1 MIGRMGFESN
11 KRIIKSFGNQRVTA
25 TVGGNHCYF
34 RSKLE
39 YHWALYLEFLKNAD
53 EIIDWDYESQ
63 VFYFPNEKT
72 APVQYR
78 PDFMTVEKD
87 GTVVWQE
94 TKGHHDGKTN
104 KKFQRMAKHYPDVV
118 MDLVL
123 QRIPRTGS
131 KGANRR
137 FNAQRYVRRI
147 IDASIIFQQL
157 KSVINFNVPKLRD
170 M

>member
-1 MIGRMGFESN
+1 MAKLGFETN
-11 KRIIKSFGNQRVTA
+11 KRIIRQFGNQCVTA
-25 TVGGNHCYF
+25 TVGGKKCYF

-39 YHWALYLEFLKNAD
+39 YHWALYLEFLKTND
-53 EIIDWDYESQ
+53 EIIEWDYEPKI
-63 VFYFPNEKT
+63 FYFPDEKT

-78 PDFMTVEKD
+78 PDFRVVEKIN
-87 GTVVWQE
+87 GVVWHE

-104 KKFQRMAKHYPDVV
+104 KKFQRMAKHYPDVI

-123 QRIPRTGS
+123 QSIPKTGS

-147 IDASIIFQQL
+147 MDASIIFRQMRG
-157 KSVINFNVPKLRD
+157 VIDFSTPKISR